1 MRALYSISM
10 AETQF
15 GSLEAYWK
23 EWGLVGLWAK
33 RSFFLKIPVFTR
45 VIIGCELSGVEGLV
59 RKELEDAVKRTG
71 TGLGMGIK
79 EVELWE
85 EWHEWA

>member
-1 MRALYSISM
+1 M
-10 AETQF
+10 
-15 GSLEAYWK
+15 
-23 EWGLVGLWAK
+23 
-33 RSFFLKIPVFTR
+33 
-45 VIIGCELSGVEGLV
+45 IIGCELSGVEGLV

-85 EWHEWA
+85 E